1 MTDSPPSDGV
11 RNDTRMG
18 EQPALRTS
26 SGRIWLVMGAITAVA
41 CVGILVALSTR
52 QPTIGFI
59 GAGVVVALY
68 VAMMV
73 VALVIR
79 NVRAKLV
86 TLAILLV
93 SMGVTALAFVLVI
106 LNAEWAAIL

>member
-1 MTDSPPSDGV
+1 MISPLRDDS
-11 RNDTRMG
+11 RNDTRIG

-26 SGRIWLVMGAITAVA
+26 SGRIWLIMGAITAAA
-41 CVGILVALSTR
+41 CVGILVVLSTR

-68 VAMMV
+68 VAMIV
-73 VALVIR
+73 VTLVIR

-86 TLAILLV
+86 ALAILLV
-93 SMGVTALAFVLVI
+93 AMGVTALAFVLVI
-106 LNAEWAAIL
+106 LSAEWSAIL

>member
-1 MTDSPPSDGV
+1 MTDSPLHNGV

-26 SGRIWLVMGAITAVA
+26 SGRIWLIMGAITAVA

-52 QPTIGFI
+52 QPAIGFI

-68 VAMMV
+68 VAMIAV
-73 VALVIR
+73 TLVIR
-79 NVRAKLV
+79 NVRTKLV

-93 SMGVTALAFVLVI
+93 AMGVTALAFVLVI
-106 LNAEWAAIL
+106 LNAEWSALL